1 MKTDRYR
8 IKKADTAEQ
17 QQDGEL
23 ENNNKHHLIYNA
35 AFHCDTL
42 TKTPKQKE
50 AAQQEKKAGQ

>member
-35 AFHCDTL
+35 AFHWDTL
-42 TKTPKQKE
+42 TKTPKQK
-50 AAQQEKKAGQ
+50 

>member
-23 ENNNKHHLIYNA
+23 ENNKKHHLKNNA
-35 AFHCDTL
+35 ASHWDTL
-42 TKTPKQKE
+42 TKNPKQK
-50 AAQQEKKAGQ
+50 